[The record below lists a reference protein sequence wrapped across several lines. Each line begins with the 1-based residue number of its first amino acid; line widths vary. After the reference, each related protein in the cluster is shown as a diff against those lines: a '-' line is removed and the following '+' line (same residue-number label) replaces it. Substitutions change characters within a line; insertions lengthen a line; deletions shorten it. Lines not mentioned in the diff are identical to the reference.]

1 MVLKL
6 WHNKLK
12 QQVKMTREK
21 LTYSY
26 ATILCI
32 ILSILARLS
41 LAHDNANSQE
51 KEGLFNR

>member
-21 LTYSY
+21 LACFS
-26 ATILCI
+26 AILLCI
-32 ILSILARLS
+32 ILSILAHLS
-41 LAHDNANSQE
+41 LAYDNANSQE

>member
-1 MVLKL
+1 MVHNLSHKKL
-6 WHNKLK
+6 E
-12 QQVKMTREK
+12 QQVKMTRGK
-21 LTYSY
+21 ITYSY

-51 KEGLFNR
+51 KEGLFNG

>member
-1 MVLKL
+1 MLSHKKL
-6 WHNKLK
+6 E

-32 ILSILARLS
+32 ILTILVHLS